1 MRAVAWLLPVL
12 ALAVGACGGMSDRE
26 RFQLRTP
33 GVDDMITREVEGSE
47 KPRVGR
53 PTRAEMKVIR
63 AWAEAMS
70 AGHVVEATDLF
81 ALPTVIADGVHDARR
96 VSEREAVLEFNR
108 SLACG
113 QRLIDWRRGAP
124 SRVVATFELTER
136 PGAQGEC
143 GKNVGLTSDTIF
155 VVDRD
160 LIQQW
165 VSAGTA
171 LRSDAGK
178 G

>member
-1 MRAVAWLLPVL
+1 
-12 ALAVGACGGMSDRE
+12 MSDRE

-47 KPRVGR
+47 KPRVGK

-63 AWAEAMS
+63 AWAAAMS
-70 AGHVVEATDLF
+70 AGHVAEAADLF
-81 ALPTVIADGVHDARR
+81 ALPAVIADGVHEAQR

-124 SRVVATFELTER
+124 SRVVATFELRER

-143 GKNVGLTSDTIF
+143 GKNVGLKSDTIF

-171 LRSDAGK
+171 LRAESRRGDSNP
-178 G
+178 